1 MRRSVLNVIKVLM
14 RFLDVNLVVVYVY
27 VCILDKTDDGTFVV
41 GLHIEVKRNITNC
54 ISVAV

>member
-1 MRRSVLNVIKVLM
+1 MLNVIKVLM